1 MTVVVDAPNKAATLT
16 FDATEWAVL
25 QRDPA
30 ALRNMIVTWLR
41 DQAASWFADDKRLVL
56 HKLENATQAEI
67 NAAKTAL
74 GL

>member
-30 ALRNMIVTWLR
+30 ALRNMIVTW
-41 DQAASWFADDKRLVL
+41 
-56 HKLENATQAEI
+56 
-67 NAAKTAL
+67 
-74 GL
+74 